1 MEVSYADTEH
11 IGPEDTFDADY
22 GRLLEVLRCRNGDG
36 DGQTGRVG
44 LRCVRLVGRRR
55 CKIVGKGWRPQGESH
70 LCGRQNS
77 KEKRRLRRELDL
89 SLETASRNLLPV
101 EPPAAPR

>member
-1 MEVSYADTEH
+1 MRTRD
-11 IGPEDTFDADY
+11 DY
-22 GRLLEVLRCRNGDG
+22 L
-36 DGQTGRVG
+36 
-44 LRCVRLVGRRR
+44 RR